1 MLFLCFVFRCFLRL
15 NQIFGQVRMCL
26 LVNLLSCFLFFA
38 RLKGGNFLVKVPSL
52 FFVLLVLGAG
62 SFANG
67 LNCCLFLLALGAVFF
82 VLVLGG
88 IVLRRALIGF
98 GSACLGGC
106 LFLNVS
112 SLLFVFACLRGLS
125 L

>member
-1 MLFLCFVFRCFLRL
+1 M
-15 NQIFGQVRMCL
+15 
-26 LVNLLSCFLFFA
+26 
-38 RLKGGNFLVKVPSL
+38 KVPSL
-52 FFVLLVLGAG
+52 FLVLLVLGAG